1 MMSDPPGSG
10 PEHSASGQRDCGEV
24 LRQLYVFIDNEL
36 PEADHSEV
44 QAHLDECRG
53 CLSEVDIE
61 RLIKALV
68 QKSCHEKA
76 PAELRQRVLFSIR
89 HIQWQ
94 ISTGRLD

>member
-1 MMSDPPGSG
+1 VTGHDA
-10 PEHSASGQRDCGEV
+10 HKCRDV
-24 LRQLYVFIDNEL
+24 LQQLYEFIDNEL
-36 PEADHSEV
+36 PTAHRAEI

-53 CLSEVDIE
+53 CLSEADLE

-89 HIQWQ
+89 QVQWQ
-94 ISTGRLD
+94 ITTTDASRTER

>member
-1 MMSDPPGSG
+1 MMSGSVGSG
-10 PEHSASGQRDCGEV
+10 PEHSASSQRDCGEV

-36 PEADHSEV
+36 PEADRSEV